1 MRADGL
7 TSCAFGFA
15 GVAEV
20 AADLAAGT
28 AVGFT
33 GADSCFTGASIGF
46 LAGALTGLD
55 GGATLSSL
63 TGAGSGAF
71 AAD

>member
-1 MRADGL
+1 MRTDGL
-7 TSCAFGFA
+7 TSGAFGLD

-20 AADLAAGT
+20 AAAFVAGT

-46 LAGALTGLD
+46 LAGASTGLD

>member
-7 TSCAFGFA
+7 TSCAFGLA

-20 AADLAAGT
+20 AADLAAGMV
-28 AVGFT
+28 VGFT

-46 LAGALTGLD
+46 LAGA
-55 GGATLSSL
+55 
-63 TGAGSGAF
+63 
-71 AAD
+71 